1 MAEALLSIGVAISGA
16 VAHEAIKS
24 ASSDI
29 AAEVQ
34 LLSVVRSKMLKIK
47 CEFDVIQAFMSYT
60 DVWKD
65 SDQLL
70 ETWIKHIREIAFDV
84 EDIIDEFTYLLGQ
97 QDREET
103 KHSGCKARYCCCS
116 RVFQSWH
123 DIANKLEHVVRRL
136 DHMREMKERYGIK
149 TRERGDSLRV
159 AIETRRNWSEDAHSI
174 RSSEIVGF
182 DDYRETLQNWLIEDA
197 EKTTTIISVW
207 GMAGLGK
214 TTLVTN
220 VYKSSQIKRHFARRA
235 WIHVSQVYGI
245 EDILKRII
253 KEFRKGEE
261 VQVPEDIDKM
271 SQVDLI
277 RVLKEDLRDNSY
289 IVVLDDVW
297 SRNICRDI
305 IDRAL
310 KPPNRQG
317 RIILTTRNEA
327 VASLADK
334 NHTMELNHYRK
345 FKPWNS
351 SSERLSACLPLGIVA
366 IGSLLSVRSKEK
378 SEWEKVVNGLDWEFN
393 TNPDLHQW
401 KSALALSYK
410 DLPNYLKNRNRLIR
424 LLIAEGF
431 IEERGRSYTRTL
443 DELAEENLNELVN
456 KCMLQVVERNNF
468 GRIKSFKMH
477 DMMRELALSIAGKE
491 YFCHV
496 YEHFRR
502 VQGKIRRLSL
512 HQCGQNNEIK
522 NVTVHPIRSL
532 LLFDSVDLP
541 LQPFRLLKVLDLQ
554 NSGFDSKH
562 LPEAKL
568 ERLVYLQTLDLA
580 YTRVKKLPTSITK
593 LKYLRNL
600 FVHTILDPTWKSY
613 NYFRGFPAPK
623 GIWNMENLQILQ
635 SVEATNEIMNH
646 LEDMVQLRSFRI
658 TDVKPNHHPKLCAG
672 IRKMEN
678 LRKLDIIA
686 ATENETDELDLDEL
700 SPPQSLK
707 KLALRGRLKGGAL
720 PNWFSTHQN
729 LAYVHLAWCELKDDP
744 LPLLQTLPKLVFLAL
759 HKAYTLMEL
768 NFHEGFL
775 KLRELR
781 IVDMLELERLK
792 FSENALP
799 SLCQLN
805 LVRCENLKAVDGMEK
820 LTKLE
825 NAFLEEMPENLVRTL
840 SDNPTIRVRKAAKLH
855 KTVN

>member
-29 AAEVQ
+29 VAEVQ

-317 RIILTTRNEA
+317 RII
-327 VASLADK
+327 
-334 NHTMELNHYRK
+334 
-345 FKPWNS
+345 
-351 SSERLSACLPLGIVA
+351 
-366 IGSLLSVRSKEK
+366 
-378 SEWEKVVNGLDWEFN
+378 
-393 TNPDLHQW
+393 
-401 KSALALSYK
+401 
-410 DLPNYLKNRNRLIR
+410 
-424 LLIAEGF
+424 
-431 IEERGRSYTRTL
+431 
-443 DELAEENLNELVN
+443 
-456 KCMLQVVERNNF
+456 
-468 GRIKSFKMH
+468 
-477 DMMRELALSIAGKE
+477 
-491 YFCHV
+491 
-496 YEHFRR
+496 
-502 VQGKIRRLSL
+502 
-512 HQCGQNNEIK
+512 
-522 NVTVHPIRSL
+522 
-532 LLFDSVDLP
+532 
-541 LQPFRLLKVLDLQ
+541 
-554 NSGFDSKH
+554 
-562 LPEAKL
+562 
-568 ERLVYLQTLDLA
+568 
-580 YTRVKKLPTSITK
+580 
-593 LKYLRNL
+593 
-600 FVHTILDPTWKSY
+600 
-613 NYFRGFPAPK
+613 
-623 GIWNMENLQILQ
+623 
-635 SVEATNEIMNH
+635 
-646 LEDMVQLRSFRI
+646 
-658 TDVKPNHHPKLCAG
+658 
-672 IRKMEN
+672 
-678 LRKLDIIA
+678 
-686 ATENETDELDLDEL
+686 
-700 SPPQSLK
+700 
-707 KLALRGRLKGGAL
+707 
-720 PNWFSTHQN
+720 
-729 LAYVHLAWCELKDDP
+729 
-744 LPLLQTLPKLVFLAL
+744 
-759 HKAYTLMEL
+759 
-768 NFHEGFL
+768 
-775 KLRELR
+775 
-781 IVDMLELERLK
+781 
-792 FSENALP
+792 
-799 SLCQLN
+799 
-805 LVRCENLKAVDGMEK
+805 
-820 LTKLE
+820 
-825 NAFLEEMPENLVRTL
+825 
-840 SDNPTIRVRKAAKLH
+840 
-855 KTVN
+855 